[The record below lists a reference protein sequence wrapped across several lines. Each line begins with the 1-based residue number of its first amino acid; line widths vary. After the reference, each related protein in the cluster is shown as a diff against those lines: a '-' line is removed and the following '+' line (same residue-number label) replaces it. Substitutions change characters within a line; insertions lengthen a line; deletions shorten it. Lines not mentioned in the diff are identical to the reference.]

1 MIKEL
6 KKTQTELEDRL
17 RFERLLAQLS
27 ARFIN
32 LTSGE
37 VDNAIEDSLRSIVE
51 EVGIDRSALFQLD
64 EKNDLV
70 MIHTWCRPDVQPI
83 PPRIAARE
91 NFPWVL
97 QKLLRNEPVSFSRVD
112 DLPPEAARDIE
123 TIRRVGPKSMM
134 SFPLSAGGKVFGAVT
149 FGVLREERNWP
160 ADMFK
165 RLRLLAEIF
174 SNAMQRKQ
182 TEEELRT
189 AFAEIKQLKDHLE
202 AENIYLRQEIETAL
216 GFDNIVGKSD
226 ALKYVLYR
234 VGQFAP
240 TDTTVLIMGE
250 TGTGKGLI
258 ARAIHNLSKR
268 KDRPMVHVNCAALPA
283 NLIESELFGR
293 EKGAF
298 TGAQEKQIGRFEL
311 AHQGTIFLDE
321 VGELPIELQPKLLRI
336 LEDGAFE
343 RLGSPHTIKVDV
355 RVIASTNRNIE
366 EETRN
371 GRFREDLF
379 YRLNILPI
387 TVPPLRQRKDDIPLL
402 VESFIE
408 KFNKKYGKHIT
419 SVPQDIMR
427 SLQSYPWKGNI
438 RELINVVER
447 AVITS
452 GNSILHMTEKIE
464 TTLPSR
470 QEETSK
476 SLDATEREHILKV
489 LEETGWKVEGPKG
502 AALILGINPSTLRT
516 RMKKLGIHRP
526 TSR

>member
-1 MIKEL
+1 
-6 KKTQTELEDRL
+6 
-17 RFERLLAQLS
+17 
-27 ARFIN
+27 
-32 LTSGE
+32 
-37 VDNAIEDSLRSIVE
+37 
-51 EVGIDRSALFQLD
+51 
-64 EKNDLV
+64 
-70 MIHTWCRPDVQPI
+70 
-83 PPRIAARE
+83 
-91 NFPWVL
+91 
-97 QKLLRNEPVSFSRVD
+97 
-112 DLPPEAARDIE
+112 
-123 TIRRVGPKSMM
+123 
-134 SFPLSAGGKVFGAVT
+134 
-149 FGVLREERNWP
+149 
-160 ADMFK
+160 
-165 RLRLLAEIF
+165 
-174 SNAMQRKQ
+174 
-182 TEEELRT
+182 
-189 AFAEIKQLKDHLE
+189 
-202 AENIYLRQEIETAL
+202 
-216 GFDNIVGKSD
+216 
-226 ALKYVLYR
+226 
-234 VGQFAP
+234 
-240 TDTTVLIMGE
+240 
-250 TGTGKGLI
+250 
-258 ARAIHNLSKR
+258 
-268 KDRPMVHVNCAALPA
+268 MVHVNCAALPA

-336 LEDGAFE
+336 LEDGSFE

-447 AVITS
+447 AVIT
-452 GNSILHMTEKIE
+452 GHNSVLHIVEKVE
-464 TTLPSR
+464 ATLPSR

-476 SLDATEREHILKV
+476 SLEAMESEHILKI